1 MRHCRKKK
9 GVIDNKGASASAFL
23 CQVKRKL
30 NGEEYNRFLGYV
42 QGLKKKELKLVN
54 VMESIVQLLCGSGS
68 GTETEHLLMGFKDF
82 VPTKHRPAYE
92 QCIEM
97 RKREA

>member
-68 GTETEHLLMGFKDF
+68 GSGTETEHLLMGIQGLCANK
-82 VPTKHRPAYE
+82 TSS
-92 QCIEM
+92 CI
-97 RKREA
+97 